1 MDFLMDQ
8 HRLFTS
14 KKYENVY
21 FMFKEKYGISYD
33 ELFILCAAIGF
44 KNNKKSPVE
53 ETGREFRTNY
63 FKRDSKATA
72 YSIILNDTV
81 LGKQIEKF
89 EDKDFGREARVA
101 LEGYA
106 EAGMDILIETLFQ
119 RKWDGVKLDDSYDEY
134 IIDIVSYVYGLSII
148 VPF

>member
-21 FMFKEKYGISYD
+21 FLFKEKYDISYD

-44 KNNKKSPVE
+44 KNNKRTPVGE
-53 ETGREFRTNY
+53 KGREFRTNY

-72 YSIILNDTV
+72 YSIILNDPE
-81 LGKQIEKF
+81 LGRQIEKF
-89 EDKDFGREARVA
+89 EDKEFGREARA
-101 LEGYA
+101 TLEEYA
-106 EAGMDILIETLFQ
+106 ETGMERLIENLFI
-119 RKWDGVKLDDSYDEY
+119 RKWDGNKLDDSYDEY
-134 IIDIVSYVYGLSII
+134 IVDIVSYVYGLSIEL
-148 VPF
+148 PF

>member
-21 FMFKEKYGISYD
+21 FLFKEKYDISYD

-44 KNNKKSPVE
+44 KNNKRTTIGEK
-53 ETGREFRTNY
+53 GREFRTNY

-72 YSIILNDTV
+72 YSIILNDPE

-89 EDKDFGREARVA
+89 EDKEFAREARAA
-101 LEGYA
+101 LEEYA
-106 EAGMDILIETLFQ
+106 EAGMEILIENLFV
-119 RKWDGVKLDDSYDEY
+119 RKWDGNKLDDSYDEY
-134 IIDIVSYVYGLSII
+134 IVDIVSYVYGLSIEL
-148 VPF
+148 PF